1 MYNHKEI
8 EKKWQDRWKD
18 LSFSKKNTS
27 GEKFYSLT
35 MFSYPSGSNLHV
47 GHWYNYGPADTIA
60 RYKKMRGYNVFQPQ
74 GFDAFGLPAENFAI
88 KNNIHPAVSTK
99 KNIDTMRAQ
108 LDRIGAMYDWENII
122 VTCEEDYYKWT
133 QWLFLELYK
142 NKLTYQKNAPVNW
155 CPSCAT
161 VLANEQVKQY
171 PSSPK
176 DGAPYNGC
184 DLCMDEVVLKNLTQ
198 WFFKITNYAEELLDF
213 SEVDWPQKTILMQNH
228 WIGKS
233 EGSIVHFTLEGYED
247 TIEVFTTRPDTLFG
261 ATYMV
266 IAPEQ
271 PIVDTITTDHNKHK
285 IEDYRKES
293 ATKNEMQRTELNRD
307 KSGVFTGSYA
317 INPVNNKKIP
327 IWVGDY
333 VMLAYGTGAIMSVP
347 GHDER
352 DYEFAKKYSLDIVQ
366 VVDGDG
372 ADLENEAYTGDGVA
386 VNSDFIDGLS
396 TSDAKSKMISFL
408 EEKDIGKRKINYKL
422 KDWLVSRQRY
432 WGTPI
437 PIVYDPEGNPHPIPK
452 EHLPWTLPD
461 DVEYKPKGTSPL
473 GTSKELI
480 TRTEKIFGEGWRPE
494 IDTMDT
500 FVCSSWYYLR
510 YPDNLNEEKA
520 FDRDLINKILPV
532 DMYIGG
538 SEHATMHLLYAR
550 FITKALRDMGHIDFN
565 EPFKRLFHQGI
576 ITNNGAKMS
585 KSRGNTV
592 SPDEFIENYGSD
604 TFRCYLMFMGPYDE
618 GGDWNDKGI
627 TGIFR
632 FLTKLINICDK
643 DEGESSPEDQKIIHK
658 TIKAV
663 TEDLEKIKFN
673 TALSKMMECMND
685 LTSSNTLSKN
695 EKEFIIK
702 LLAPF
707 APHLAEELW
716 ESLGNAKSI
725 FSESWPEYNKQM
737 IIDNSMTIA
746 IQVNGKLRGS
756 IEVSVETSKEDI
768 LSNSKSVE
776 NVQKFIGEM
785 SIIKEIYVPNKLVN
799 LVVK

>member
-1 MYNHKEI
+1 MYDHKDI
-8 EKKWQDRWKD
+8 EKKWQEKWKD
-18 LSFSKKNTS
+18 KSFTQSPSETS
-27 GEKFYSLT
+27 GKKFYSLT

-60 RYKKMRGYNVFQPQ
+60 RYMKMRGYNVFQPQ

-88 KNNIHPAVSTK
+88 KNDIHPAVSTK
-99 KNIDTMRAQ
+99 KNIDTMKVQ
-108 LDRIGAMYDWENII
+108 LDRIGAMYDWDNIV
-122 VTCEEDYYKWT
+122 VTCQEEYYKWT

-142 NKLTYQKNAPVNW
+142 NNLAYQRNAPVNW
-155 CPSCAT
+155 CSQCAT

-171 PSSPK
+171 DSP
-176 DGAPYNGC
+176 DGPYNGC
-184 DLCMDEVVLKNLTQ
+184 DRCKTEVILKDLTQ
-198 WFFKITNYAEELLDF
+198 WFFKITQYAEELLDF
-213 SEVDWPQKTILMQNH
+213 SELDWPQKTILMQNH

-233 EGSIVHFTLEGYED
+233 EGAIVHFTLEGYQD

-266 IAPEQ
+266 ISPEH
-271 PIVDTITTDHNKHK
+271 PIVDTITTDQNKQK
-285 IEDYRKES
+285 IADYRKES
-293 ATKNEMQRTELNRD
+293 ATKNEMQRTELNKD

-327 IWVGDY
+327 IWIGDY
-333 VMLAYGTGAIMSVP
+333 VLLTYGSGAIMAVP

-366 VVDGDG
+366 VVDGEG
-372 ADLENEAYTGDGVA
+372 VDLENQAYTQDGVA
-386 VNSDFIDGLS
+386 VNSDFIDGLK
-396 TSDAKSKMISFL
+396 TAEAKSKMIDFL
-408 EEKDIGKRKINYKL
+408 EEKDTGKRKINYKL
-422 KDWLVSRQRY
+422 KDWLISRQRY

-437 PIVYDPEGNPHPIPK
+437 PIVYDPNGTPHPIPEK
-452 EHLPWTLPD
+452 HLPWTLPD

-473 GTSKELI
+473 GTSEELI
-480 TRTEKIFGEGWRPE
+480 TRTEKIFGKGWRPE

-510 YPDNLNEEKA
+510 YPDNLNMDKA
-520 FDRDLINKILPV
+520 FDSDLINKTLPV
-532 DMYIGG
+532 DIYIGG

-550 FITKALRDMGHIDFN
+550 FVTKALRDMGYLNFN
-565 EPFKRLFHQGI
+565 EPFKRLFHQGT
-576 ITNNGAKMS
+576 ITKDGAKMS

-632 FLTKLINICDK
+632 FLSKVINVCEK
-643 DEGESSPEDQKIIHK
+643 DEGESSPEAQKIVHK
-658 TIKAV
+658 TIKGV
-663 TEDLEKIKFN
+663 TEDLDKIKFN
-673 TALSKMMECMND
+673 TALSKMMECMNE
-685 LTSSNTLSKN
+685 LTSSNTLSDSDKAS
-695 EKEFIIK
+695 IIK
-702 LLAPF
+702 ILAPF
-707 APHLAEELW
+707 APHLSEELW
-716 ESLGNAKSI
+716 EKLENSSSVFND
-725 FSESWPEYNKQM
+725 SWPEYDENM
-737 IIDNSMTIA
+737 ILDDSMTIA

-756 IEVSVETSKEDI
+756 MEVSVDASKEEI
-768 LSNSKSVE
+768 LSQSKALE
-776 NVQKFIGEM
+776 NVQKYTDEM
-785 SIIKEIYVPNKLVN
+785 DILKEIYVPNKLVN

>member
-1 MYNHKEI
+1 MYDHKKI
-8 EKKWQDRWKD
+8 EEKWQKRWRE
-18 LSFSKKNTS
+18 SPVSTFSS
-27 GEKFYSLT
+27 EDEGEKFYSLT
-35 MFSYPSGSNLHV
+35 MFSYPSGSNLHI

-88 KNNIHPAVSTK
+88 KNDIHPAISTK
-99 KNIDTMRAQ
+99 KNIETMRTQ
-108 LDRIGAMYDWENII
+108 LDRIGAMYHWDNIV
-122 VTCEEDYYKWT
+122 VTCQEDYYRWT

-142 NKLTYQKNAPVNW
+142 NNLVYQRNAPVNW

-161 VLANEQVKQY
+161 VLANEQVKQLEA
-171 PSSPK
+171 S
-176 DGAPYNGC
+176 GGPYNGC
-184 DLCMDEVVLKNLTQ
+184 DRCKTEVVLKDLTQ
-198 WFFKITNYAEELLDF
+198 WFLKITSYAEELLDF
-213 SEVDWPQKTILMQNH
+213 SGLDWPQKTILMQNH

-233 EGSIVHFTLEGYED
+233 EGAIVHFTLEGYQD
-247 TIEVFTTRPDTLFG
+247 TVEVFTTRPDTLFG

-266 IAPEQ
+266 ISPEH
-271 PIVDTITTDHNKHK
+271 PIVDTITTDHNRQKVA
-285 IEDYRKES
+285 DYRKES
-293 ATKNEMQRTELNRD
+293 STKNEMQRTELNKD

-317 INPVNNKKIP
+317 INPLSNKKIP
-327 IWVGDY
+327 IWIGDY
-333 VMLAYGTGAIMSVP
+333 VLLTYGTGAIMAVP

-352 DYEFAKKYSLDIVQ
+352 DHEFAKKYSLEIAQ
-366 VVDGDG
+366 VVDGKG
-372 ADLENEAYTGDGVA
+372 AEIQTEAYTGDGVA

-396 TSDAKSKMISFL
+396 TADAKSKMIDFL
-408 EEKDIGKRKINYKL
+408 EQKDLGKRKINYKL
-422 KDWLVSRQRY
+422 KDWLISRQRY

-437 PIVYDPEGNPHPIPK
+437 PIVYDPDGNPHPIPE
-452 EHLPWTLPD
+452 EHLPWVLPD

-480 TRTEKIFGEGWRPE
+480 KRTEKIFGEGWTPE

-510 YPDNLNEEKA
+510 YPDNLNTEKPFSSEA
-520 FDRDLINKILPV
+520 INKMLPV

-538 SEHATMHLLYAR
+538 AEHATMHLLYAR
-550 FITKALRDMGHIDFN
+550 FITKALRDMGHINFS
-565 EPFKRLFHQGI
+565 EPFKRLFHQGT
-576 ITNNGAKMS
+576 ITKDGAKMS

-632 FLTKLINICDK
+632 FLSKVIYICEK
-643 DEGESSPEDQKIIHK
+643 EEGDSPADAQKIIHK

-663 TEDLEKIKFN
+663 TQDLEKIKFN
-673 TALSKMMECMND
+673 TALSKMMECMNE
-685 LTSSNTLSKN
+685 LTSGNTLSKN
-695 EKEFIIK
+695 EKNIIIK

-707 APHLAEELW
+707 APHLSEELW
-716 ESLGNAKSI
+716 ETHGGSESVFK
-725 FSESWPEYNKQM
+725 ESWPEHDEGK
-737 IIDNSMTIA
+737 IVDDSMTIA

-756 IEVSVETSKEDI
+756 IEVSTDATKDQILTESKE
-768 LSNSKSVE
+768 LE
-776 NVQKFIGEM
+776 NVQKFTGGL
-785 SIIKEIYVPNKLVN
+785 SIVKEIYVPNKLVN